1 LFMNFTKVHVKIK
14 QKKSAVKKNKSAVKK
29 NKSAVKKKKP
39 IQPRQPS
46 QPRQRKS
53 IYETIA
59 RVVAARKAFKKIPQ
73 TWRRI

>member
-1 LFMNFTKVHVKIK
+1 MNFTKVHVKIK

-29 NKSAVKKKKP
+29 NKHQTKNKP
-39 IQPRQPS
+39 S
-46 QPRQRKS
+46 QRKS

>member
-1 LFMNFTKVHVKIK
+1 MNFTKVHVKIK
-14 QKKSAVKKNKSAVKK
+14 QKKSAVK
-29 NKSAVKKKKP
+29 NKSAVKKKKHQTKNKP
-39 IQPRQPS
+39 SQPR

-73 TWRRI
+73 TWIRV

>member
-1 LFMNFTKVHVKIK
+1 MNFTKVHVKIK

-29 NKSAVKKKKP
+29 KKP
-39 IQPRQPS
+39 I

>member
-1 LFMNFTKVHVKIK
+1 MNFTKVHVKIK
-14 QKKSAVKKNKSAVKK
+14 QKKSAVKNKSAVKK
-29 NKSAVKKKKP
+29 NKHQTKKKHQTKNK
-39 IQPRQPS
+39 PRQPR

-73 TWRRI
+73 TWRRV